1 MGCFFP
7 LFCLFAFF
15 YLGAS
20 QNIPRLR
27 LIPKDA
33 VTQSFNQKERLTAMF
48 HEAGSPQLI
57 VGGRGT
63 VWILTFVGS
72 EITPT
77 EVPVRVEEKA
87 EKDCKRAEKGDCDN
101 FIQMIERIENK
112 TLVCG
117 TNAGSPKCWL
127 LVNTSLQRS
136 SQGQIFTMVGENV
149 VSSSPLQNAVT
160 IAIEDSLYSALSG
173 NKSSFQRSYGRKK
186 GVKTRDSW
194 ISNAEFEGAAL
205 FPHKDRRKDEIFF
218 FYNEV
223 NRSAGLDE
231 ELYKVWL
238 GRVCKVDQG
247 EKPGS
252 GDFWSTFLK
261 ARLVCGRPHEPLLF
275 HRLEDAF
282 VFREEG
288 QAEAT
293 LYGVFSSPWGSSAV
307 CSYSMK
313 RISSHFETSKFKD
326 APGSIP
332 HPRPGLCVP
341 PDSSSSLAKMLAFI
355 KDHPELEA
363 VVYPDEEQ
371 PLYVLQMNDTYTQVV
386 VDKVRD
392 ANNVSHDV
400 LFLGT
405 AKGKIHKV
413 LRSKEQTVIIA
424 ELSPFKGEAPVTQM
438 ILDAATG
445 HLYVS
450 TKFEVTRLPLH
461 DCSQYNGNCWK
472 CILAQDPYC
481 GWDAA
486 GKSCSA
492 ISQKNHTNRLIQSLD
507 SSSTTQACKA
517 AEEKLSQDSIK
528 KVSVD
533 HTAYIYLPC
542 PLRSHHASYSWV
554 KDNKF
559 YPCAMEDQSCTLRF
573 GQHTPM
579 GEGLFKCMA
588 REKGYKEEIMGF
600 EVALSSGVIPE
611 LALMLSGAA
620 FLTITILLL

>member
-1 MGCFFP
+1 MGCFP
-7 LFCLFAFF
+7 HFCLLALF

-20 QNIPRLR
+20 QIIPRLR
-27 LIPKDA
+27 LIPKD
-33 VTQSFNQKERLTAMF
+33 VTTRTFNQKERLLAMF
-48 HEAGSPQLI
+48 HEAGSSQLI
-57 VGGRGT
+57 VGGRGA
-63 VWILTFVGS
+63 VWVLTFEGS
-72 EITPT
+72 DITPT

-87 EKDCKRAEKGDCDN
+87 ERDCKRAEKGNCDN

-117 TNAGSPKCWL
+117 TNAGSPKCWI
-127 LVNTSLQRS
+127 LVNTTLQRS
-136 SQGQIFTMVGENV
+136 SQGQIFTVVGENV
-149 VSSSPLQNAVT
+149 ISASPSQKAVT

-186 GVKTRDSW
+186 GIKTRDSW
-194 ISNAEFEGAAL
+194 ISNAEFAGAAL
-205 FPHKDRRKDEIFF
+205 LQHKDRRKDEIFF

-238 GRVCKVDQG
+238 GRVCKMDQG
-247 EKPGS
+247 EKPAS

-261 ARLVCGRPHEPLLF
+261 ARLVCGRPHEPLSF

-282 VFREEG
+282 VFRREG
-288 QAEAT
+288 QAET
-293 LYGVFSSPWGSSAV
+293 LYGVFSSPWGTSAV
-307 CSYSMK
+307 CSYSMN
-313 RISSHFETSKFKD
+313 RIRSYFENSNFKD
-326 APGSIP
+326 APGAVP
-332 HPRPGLCVP
+332 HPRPGTCVP

-386 VDKVRD
+386 MDKIRD
-392 ANNVSHDV
+392 ANNVPRDV

-405 AKGKIHKV
+405 SKGKIHKV
-413 LRSKEQTVIIA
+413 LQSKEQMVIIA
-424 ELSPFKGEAPVTQM
+424 ELSPFKIEAPVTQM
-438 ILDAATG
+438 ILDATTG

-450 TKFEVTRLPLH
+450 TEFEVTRLPLQ

-492 ISQKNHTNRLIQSLD
+492 ISQENHTNRLIQNLD

-517 AEEKLSQDSIK
+517 AEEKLAPDAIK

-533 HTAYIYLPC
+533 RTAYIYLPC

-554 KDNKF
+554 KDKKV
-559 YPCAMEDQSCTLRF
+559 YPCSMEDQSCTLRF
-573 GQHTPM
+573 GQDTPID
-579 GEGLFKCMA
+579 EGVFKCTA
-588 REKGYKEEIMGF
+588 REKGYREEIMAF
-600 EVALSSGVIPE
+600 EVALSRDVILE
-611 LALMLSGAA
+611 LSLTLSGAT
-620 FLTITILLL
+620 FLAIMILLL

>member
-1 MGCFFP
+1 M
-7 LFCLFAFF
+7 
-15 YLGAS
+15 
-20 QNIPRLR
+20 
-27 LIPKDA
+27 
-33 VTQSFNQKERLTAMF
+33 AMF

-57 VGGRGT
+57 VGGRGA
-63 VWILTFVGS
+63 GN
-72 EITPT
+72 
-77 EVPVRVEEKA
+77 
-87 EKDCKRAEKGDCDN
+87 CDN

-117 TNAGSPKCWL
+117 TNAGSPKCWI
-127 LVNTSLQRS
+127 LVNTSLQTS

-149 VSSSPLQNAVT
+149 ISSSPLQNAVT
-160 IAIEDSLYSALSG
+160 IAID
-173 NKSSFQRSYGRKK
+173 
-186 GVKTRDSW
+186 
-194 ISNAEFEGAAL
+194 AEFEGVAL
-205 FPHKDRRKDEIFF
+205 FPHNDRRKDEIFF

-223 NRSAGLDE
+223 NHSAGLDE

-247 EKPGS
+247 EKPAS

-313 RISSHFETSKFKD
+313 RISSHFEMSKFKD
-326 APGSIP
+326 VSGSIP
-332 HPRPGLCVP
+332 HPRPGMCAP
-341 PDSSSSLAKMLAFI
+341 PDSSSSLPKMLAFI
-355 KDHPELEA
+355 KDHPELEDI
-363 VVYPDEEQ
+363 VYPDEEH

-392 ANNVSHDV
+392 ANN
-400 LFLGT
+400 
-405 AKGKIHKV
+405 
-413 LRSKEQTVIIA
+413 
-424 ELSPFKGEAPVTQM
+424 
-438 ILDAATG
+438 G
-445 HLYVS
+445 HLYAS
-450 TKFEVTRLPLH
+450 TEFEVTRLPLH

-472 CILAQDPYC
+472 CILARDPYC

-492 ISQKNHTNRLIQSLD
+492 VSQENHTHRLIQSLD

-517 AEEKLSQDSIK
+517 AEEKLAQDAIK

-554 KDNKF
+554 KDNEV

-579 GEGLFKCMA
+579 DEGLFKCMA

>member
-1 MGCFFP
+1 
-7 LFCLFAFF
+7 
-15 YLGAS
+15 GAS

-33 VTQSFNQKERLTAMF
+33 VTRTFNQKEKLISMF

-63 VWILTFVGS
+63 VWILTFVES

-77 EVPVRVEEKA
+77 EVPVHVEEKA
-87 EKDCKRAEKGDCDN
+87 KKDCERAEKGNCDN

-112 TLVCG
+112 ILVCG
-117 TNAGSPKCWL
+117 TNAGAPKCWI
-127 LVNTSLQRS
+127 LVNTTLQRS
-136 SQGQIFTMVGENV
+136 SQGQIFTILGENV
-149 VSSSPLQNAVT
+149 ISSSPLQSAVT
-160 IAIEDSLYSALSG
+160 IAIEDNLYSALSG

-186 GVKTRDSW
+186 GIKTRDSW
-194 ISNAEFEGAAL
+194 LSNAEFEGAAL
-205 FPHKDRRKDEIFF
+205 FPHRDRRKDEIFF

-231 ELYKVWL
+231 ELYKIWI

-247 EKPGS
+247 EKPAS

-261 ARLVCGRPHEPLLF
+261 ARLVCGSPHEPLLF
-275 HRLEDAF
+275 HHLEDTF
-282 VFREEG
+282 VVREEG
-288 QAEAT
+288 QTETT
-293 LYGVFSSPWGSSAV
+293 LYGVFSSPWGTSAV
-307 CSYSMK
+307 CAYSMN
-313 RISSHFETSKFKD
+313 RISSYFETSKFKG
-326 APGSIP
+326 ASGPVP
-332 HPRPGLCVP
+332 YPRPGNCVP
-341 PDSSSSLAKMLAFI
+341 PDSSASLAKMLSFI

-363 VVYPDEEQ
+363 VIYPDEEQ

-386 VDKVRD
+386 VDKARD
-392 ANNVSHDV
+392 ANNVSRDV

-424 ELSPFKGEAPVTQM
+424 ELSPFKKEAPVTQM
-438 ILDAATG
+438 ILDATTG
-445 HLYVS
+445 YLYMS
-450 TKFEVTRLPLH
+450 TEFEVTRLPLQ
-461 DCSQYNGNCWK
+461 DCSQYHGNCWN
-472 CILAQDPYC
+472 CILARDPYC

-486 GKSCSA
+486 AKTCSTV
-492 ISQKNHTNRLIQSLD
+492 SQKNHTNRLIQSLD

-517 AEEKLSQDSIK
+517 AEEKLAQDAIK

-533 HTAYIYLPC
+533 RTAYVYLPC
-542 PLRSHHASYSWV
+542 PLRSRHASYSWV
-554 KDNKF
+554 KDNKV

-573 GQHTPM
+573 GQQTPM
-579 GEGLFKCMA
+579 DEGLFKCTA
-588 REKGYKEEIMGF
+588 REKGYKEEIAGF
-600 EVALSSGVIPE
+600 EVALSSGGIPE

-620 FLTITILLL
+620 FLAITILLL